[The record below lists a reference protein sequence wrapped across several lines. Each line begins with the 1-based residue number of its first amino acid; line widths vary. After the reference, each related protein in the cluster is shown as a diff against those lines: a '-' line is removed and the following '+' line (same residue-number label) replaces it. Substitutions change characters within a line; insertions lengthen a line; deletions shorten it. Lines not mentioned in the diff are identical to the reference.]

1 MHQRSS
7 ASAVTVPVM
16 RPRDY
21 LFYLLG
27 SGDDPQIAVSLVA
40 QQSWPPIQERCH
52 EIALLAATE
61 EEALRACKEFL
72 ERGSSPHERHKQR
85 QSRHNFHA
93 IALDATWPTQRFHEV
108 HWLCSHRASPADLQ
122 RLKGIADIIHVHYLR
137 PAPSAMPAGIRVY
150 QWTKE
155 QDMFDFWHTL
165 YAARDNPNL
174 LWLDWTSYATW
185 NPQQL
190 IGRYVSA
197 QAKSAF
203 QALQHLRNR
212 VRLHQSDRAQEA
224 LLVVE
229 GAPTFTLG
237 EYAQIT
243 SSLEEVLGCEVAPV
257 LHLTDLHK
265 GCKMKLL
272 IFLRSDGPLY
282 CLQRRD
288 ITKFQT

>member
-1 MHQRSS
+1 
-7 ASAVTVPVM
+7 M

-40 QQSWPPIQERCH
+40 QQSWPPIQEGCY

-137 PAPSAMPAGIRVY
+137 PAPVARPSGIRVY

-155 QDMFDFWHTL
+155 QDMFDFWHAL
-165 YAARDNPNL
+165 YTALDNPNL
-174 LWLDWTSYATW
+174 LGLDWTSYATW

-197 QAKSAF
+197 QAKSAL

-229 GAPTFTLG
+229 GTPTLTLG
-237 EYAQIT
+237 EYAQIVG
-243 SSLEEVLGCEVAPV
+243 SLAEVLGCEIAPV
-257 LHLTDLHK
+257 LHLTDLHE

-272 IFLRSDGPLY
+272 MFSP
-282 CLQRRD
+282 Q
-288 ITKFQT
+288 

>member
-1 MHQRSS
+1 MHQRSG
-7 ASAVTVPVM
+7 ASAVAAPVM
-16 RPRDY
+16 RPQDY

-27 SGDDPQIAVSLVA
+27 SGDDPQVAVSLVA
-40 QQSWPPIQERCH
+40 QQSLAPIQEGCY

-61 EEALRACKEFL
+61 EEALRACKAFR
-72 ERGSSPHERHKQR
+72 ERGSSLHELHKLR
-85 QSRHNFHA
+85 QSRHSFHA
-93 IALDATWPTQRFHEV
+93 IALDAIWPTQRFHEL
-108 HWLCSHRASPADLQ
+108 HWLCGQRASPANLQ
-122 RLKGIADIIHVHYLR
+122 SLKELADIIHVHHLL
-137 PAPSAMPAGIRVY
+137 PTPSAMPSGIRVY

-155 QDMFDFWHTL
+155 QDMFDFWHAL
-165 YAARDNPNL
+165 YVARDNPTL
-174 LWLDWTSYATW
+174 LGLDWSSYASW
-185 NPQQL
+185 SPQQL
-190 IGRYVSA
+190 IGSYVSA
-197 QAKSAF
+197 QAKSAL

-257 LHLTDLHK
+257 LHLTDLHE

-272 IFLRSDGPLY
+272 MFSP
-282 CLQRRD
+282 Q
-288 ITKFQT
+288 

>member
-1 MHQRSS
+1 MHQRSG
-7 ASAVTVPVM
+7 ASPVTAPIM

-21 LFYLLG
+21 LFYLLDI
-27 SGDDPQIAVSLVA
+27 GDDPQVAVPLVS
-40 QQSWPPIQERCH
+40 QQSSPPTQEGRY

-61 EEALRACKEFL
+61 EEALRACREFL
-72 ERGSSPHERHKQR
+72 ERGSSPHELPKQR
-85 QSRHNFHA
+85 QSRHNFHP
-93 IALDATWPTQRFHEV
+93 IATDTTWPTQRFHEL
-108 HWLCSHRASPADLQ
+108 HWLCSHRDSPANLQ
-122 RLKGIADIIHVHYLR
+122 RLKGLADIIHVHYLR

-174 LWLDWTSYATW
+174 LGLDWTSYATW

-197 QAKSAF
+197 QAKSAL

-212 VRLHQSDRAQEA
+212 VRLNQSDRAQEA

-229 GAPTFTLG
+229 GTPTLTLG
-237 EYAQIT
+237 EYAQIVD
-243 SSLEEVLGCEVAPV
+243 SLAEVLGCEIAPV
-257 LHLTDLHK
+257 LHLTDLHE

-272 IFLRSDGPLY
+272 MFSP
-282 CLQRRD
+282 Q
-288 ITKFQT
+288 